1 MVEINNISEIPVQD
15 KDNLGE
21 ILAGGKEVKRDSE
34 VRKDLE
40 NIINSADFKPDD
52 SNSYLAGYSAVV
64 ENTTEYDIEA
74 LTVEVSLFDENDVL
88 YNTTYI
94 NVNNWKKGTK
104 AKLHFIDTDDKEG
117 TYEFSLKYYE
127 IK

>member
-1 MVEINNISEIPVQD
+1 M
-15 KDNLGE
+15 
-21 ILAGGKEVKRDSE
+21 AGGKEVKRDNK
-34 VRKDLE
+34 VRKDFE
-40 NIINSADFKPDD
+40 NIINSAEFKPDD
-52 SNSYLAGYSAVV
+52 SNSYLAEYSAVV

-94 NVNNWKKGTK
+94 NVNNWRKGIK
-104 AKLHFIDTDDKEG
+104 AKLDFIDTDDKEG